1 MKILKRTLCENIK
14 QHPFSWQ
21 QCLSPKWR
29 VWAAFGVGF
38 SQGISRF
45 RTRTVKEKEQIFLW
59 KKMTESW
66 KFFCL
71 AIWQPKTVYKIGN
84 SCHRFLPPIF
94 SVFLPWRSL
103 NINSQVSYICILTYQ
118 TSADWC
124 KTFLI
129 FNPRHYRQAYS
140 LLGEIKTT
148 DMNILEIKV
157 VAGFINY
164 KVCVFSYFRTLINIY
179 LVYTIVIIVT

>member
-1 MKILKRTLCENIK
+1 
-14 QHPFSWQ
+14 
-21 QCLSPKWR
+21 
-29 VWAAFGVGF
+29 
-38 SQGISRF
+38 
-45 RTRTVKEKEQIFLW
+45 
-59 KKMTESW
+59 MTESE
-66 KFFCL
+66 KLFRP
-71 AIWQPKTVYKIGN
+71 ATWQPNTVYQIGN

-103 NINSQVSYICILTYQ
+103 NINSQVSYISILTYQ

-124 KTFLI
+124 KTFSI

-164 KVCVFSYFRTLINIY
+164 KVCVFSYFRTLVNIYY
-179 LVYTIVIIVT
+179 LVYTIVIIVTKK